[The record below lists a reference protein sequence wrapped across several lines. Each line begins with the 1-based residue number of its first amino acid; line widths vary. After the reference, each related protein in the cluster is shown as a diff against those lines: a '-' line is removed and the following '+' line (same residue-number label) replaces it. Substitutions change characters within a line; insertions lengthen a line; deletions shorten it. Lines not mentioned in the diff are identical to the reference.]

1 MKKGMKAAL
10 LIVCAVFLL
19 VACGK
24 KTDAVTA
31 SEEIVVPEMSSE
43 DLLVTSLEYLLE
55 QNDEDGDTEDEAEA
69 QKESEEQEEAE
80 EPDADDAGGQEDE
93 AELLTAALVYYGASE
108 PKEEYIPVEEITPEM
123 LISELARHN
132 IVSLDTKVLSLQE
145 QEEDGMKVLYLDLS
159 KAFREYLLTMSYE
172 AECHI
177 MASVACTFLSSY
189 DARAMYILVEGEP
202 LVTSHAEYTQEIYD
216 YTPGEMHR
224 FMIAEDG
231 GAKEGNAAE
240 Q

>member
-1 MKKGMKAAL
+1 MKRGAVAAL
-10 LIVCAVFLL
+10 LTICAVLLL

-24 KTDAVTA
+24 KPETVTA

-55 QNDEDGDTEDEAEA
+55 QNDEDGDMGDEAA
-69 QKESEEQEEAE
+69 SDEQEEAE

-93 AELLTAALVYYGASE
+93 AELVTAVLVYYGADE

-123 LISELARHN
+123 LISELAKHN

-145 QEEDGMKVLYLDLS
+145 QEEDGMKVLHLDLS

-189 DARAMYILVEGEP
+189 DARAMYILVEGES
-202 LVTSHAEYTQEIYD
+202 LVTSHAEYTREIYD

-224 FMIAEDG
+224 FMISEDDE
-231 GAKEGNAAE
+231 ADEEDAAE

>member
-1 MKKGMKAAL
+1 MKKGAGAAL

-19 VACGK
+19 AACGK
-24 KTDAVTA
+24 KPEAVTA

-43 DLLVTSLEYLLE
+43 DLLVTSLGYLLE
-55 QNDEDGDTEDEAEA
+55 EEDEDGSIEEEAA
-69 QKESEEQEEAE
+69 EQEGLE
-80 EPDADDAGGQEDE
+80 EPNADASDEQQEDE
-93 AELLTAALVYYGASE
+93 DLVTASMAYYGASGLE
-108 PKEEYIPVEEITPEM
+108 EEYIPVEEITPEV
-123 LISELARHN
+123 LISELAKHN

-202 LVTSHAEYTQEIYD
+202 LITSHAEYTREIYD

-224 FMIAEDG
+224 FMISEDEE
-231 GAKEGNAAE
+231 ADEEGAAE